1 MAVNVT
7 KIGTDLKIAEATET
21 HYFPINDIK
30 KVVIGESV
38 EFYLKNEFIKSFN
51 QSEFTNPT
59 GTAEEIAD
67 KISIL

>member
-1 MAVNVT
+1 MSVT
-7 KIGTDLKIAEATET
+7 ITKMGSDLKIDEISEINS
-21 HYFPINDIK
+21 FPINDITK
-30 KVVIGESV
+30 KVIGDNI
-38 EFYLKNEFIKSFN
+38 EFYLKNKLIKSFN